1 MATKKISE
9 LEEINQAENDDYLV
23 VVDTSESKNKKIT
36 KENFLKISALEE
48 KISDLENNQ
57 LTASTEG
64 TSIDINDS
72 ADYQVREMIPNGN
85 VIQNSTTGKNK
96 FAGADTTVNNGIT
109 FKKNSDGSYNITGSA
124 TAQANAYNYVDINNS
139 GLVNGQTYTFWA
151 SQVLPAEFFVLI
163 EAYNGTTWQR
173 HAMNGL
179 KDVNQSESQVINLT
193 DTTRIRFA
201 LRVSEGT
208 TINISNLK
216 IQLES
221 GSTATNFEK
230 YTGGIASP
238 NPQYEQPINSAGD
251 NINLFDKT
259 ANITRGY
266 TYTSTGGTTQLNNCF
281 VQEKY
286 IEVESSKD
294 YILSTTNSYT
304 SETDYRLVICEYDSS
319 KNFIKR
325 NLSSTQYYKITTS
338 ATTKYVRLC
347 ASTVTIDELKFEHG
361 SIATPYSPYGMG
373 SINEVISNKNLFKNE
388 YILAPSDNKNA
399 YLEAGT
405 YTLATCDNA
414 NFGTNVYIKLFNKN
428 GAVITTNGH
437 LVGINTAMNFS
448 TSSYNYYAGAATN
461 YITFTIDND
470 YQLAIGLL
478 DADGTRRVMLVKGN
492 TIDRNYV
499 PHQEQNISIPC
510 QQPMRSIGNV
520 RDSFVKIDGV
530 WYEKHNIGQV
540 VLNGSEGEWVERGN
554 TSENYIKFRNANALP
569 YDIKGD
575 LLLISDYFVTNIG
588 ANNASYSGN
597 AICGNSGNYAK
608 WLHISI
614 DNTIVNSVETFKTW
628 LSTHN
633 TEVIYQLA
641 EPIYLE
647 CTEEQITALEK
658 ARTYKP
664 VTHISSAD
672 VVPAYLEV
680 TYVRDLETVINNLS

>member
-36 KENFLKISALEE
+36 KGNFLKISDLEE

-72 ADYQVREMIPNGN
+72 ADYQAREMTPNGN
-85 VIQNSTTGKNK
+85 VVQNSTTGKNLLENTYATSGTQSGIAHTK
-96 FAGADTTVNNGIT
+96 NANGTMLLNGTATTTVFMILNT
-109 FKKNSDGSYNITGSA
+109 FN
-124 TAQANAYNYVDINNS
+124 
-139 GLVNGQTYTFWA
+139 
-151 SQVLPAEFFVLI
+151 LPAGTYILSGCP
-163 EAYNGTTWQR
+163 NGGSE
-173 HAMNGL
+173 NGYRQDIL
-179 KDVNQSESQVINLT
+179 VGNNVIVKDFGSGGSFTLNENTSIQA
-193 DTTRIRFA
+193 RIRIG
-201 LRVSEGT
+201 SGT
-208 TINISNLK
+208 AISNLTFK
-216 IQLES
+216 PMIRLSSITDASYEP
-221 GSTATNFEK
+221 
-230 YTGGIASP
+230 YTGGMASP
-238 NPQYEQPINSAGD
+238 NPQYEQQINSAGD

-286 IEVESSKD
+286 IEVESSKE
-294 YILSTTNSYT
+294 YILSTTNSYI

-373 SINEVISNKNLFKNE
+373 SINEVISNKNLFKIPTTTINGITCTQLE
-388 YILAPSDNKNA
+388 DGA
-399 YLEAGT
+399 YCFNGT
-405 YTLATCDNA
+405 ATADSFFKFALTKEIA
-414 NFGTNVYIKLFNKN
+414 NGTNHVLSCTSNQTSSKVHIRTRNSSNGLADTMVMNVTSSSITSTKQCSYSEITIQN
-428 GAVITTNGH
+428 GAE
-437 LVGINTAMNFS
+437 LSNFIVYPQLELG
-448 TSSYNYYAGAATN
+448 SSATL
-461 YITFTIDND
+461 F
-470 YQLAIGLL
+470 
-478 DADGTRRVMLVKGN
+478 VE
-492 TIDRNYV
+492 
-499 PHQEQNISIPC
+499 HQEQNISIPC

-520 RDSFVKIDGV
+520 RDGFVKIDGV

-540 VLNGSEGEWVERGN
+540 VLNGSESWGFGASGVQN
-554 TSENYIKFRNANALP
+554 TN
-569 YDIKGD
+569 
-575 LLLISDYFVTNIG
+575 G
-588 ANNASYSGN
+588 ANVYISSMLKSNFGQGL
-597 AICGNSGNYAK
+597 CNYFIRGTSKTA
-608 WLHISI
+608 
-614 DNTIVNSVETFKTW
+614 NTLRFGANDLQLWFYVKSTDFANVNDWETW

-633 TEVIYQLA
+633 TEVIYLLA

-647 CTEEQITALEK
+647 CTEEQITALEQ

-672 VVPAYLEV
+672 VVPAYLGV